1 MINRRLALVAAIASA
16 AAFAVRAQ
24 DNPMRS
30 APRAGPPPQDDYD
43 PALLKLIAGP
53 QRSDANRARDPW
65 RHPLETLSFWGL
77 QPGLVVA
84 DIDPGGGYWTEIV
97 APYVAQG
104 GGRYIAGM
112 ADPNDPAASE
122 GAKRGRAAFEAKYAD
137 KAVYGPIDYAPFSA
151 AGGFVAPPNSIDLI
165 IYSRYVHDL
174 MGVPGALPRTLGGFQ
189 ASLKPGGILAVEE
202 HRADPRAMV
211 PNATDGYVATDFV
224 IGEARKAGLVFEKA
238 SEINANPR
246 DTKDHPFGVWTLP
259 PTRRSAPFGQPPN
272 PAFDHAKYDAIGES
286 DRMTLRFRKPV
297 SA

>member
-1 MINRRLALVAAIASA
+1 MINRRTALLTAVASA

-24 DNPMRS
+24 DNPMLH
-30 APRAGPPPQDDYD
+30 APHAGPPPQTDYD
-43 PALLKLIAGP
+43 PALVALVNGP
-53 QRSDANRARDPW
+53 QRSAANKARDPW

-84 DIDPGGGYWTEIV
+84 EIV
-97 APYVAQG
+97 APYLAQG

-112 ADPNDPAASE
+112 ADPNDPAASD

-137 KAVYGPIDYAPFSA
+137 KAVYGPIAYAPFSA
-151 AGGFVAPPNSIDLI
+151 AGGFIAPADSIDLI

-174 MGVPGALPRTLGGFQ
+174 MGIPGALPRTLGGFDS
-189 ASLKPGGILAVEE
+189 SLKPGGVLAVEE

-224 IGEARKAGLVFEKA
+224 IGEARKAGLMFEKA
-238 SEINANPR
+238 SEINANPK

-259 PTRRSAPFGQPPN
+259 PTRRSAPGGQPPN
-272 PAFDHAKYDAIGES
+272 PAFDHSKYDAIGES
-286 DRMTLRFRKPV
+286 DRMTLRFKKPL

>member
-1 MINRRLALVAAIASA
+1 MINRRPALLSAMASA
-16 AAFAVRAQ
+16 AAFAARAQ
-24 DNPMRS
+24 DNPMPHS
-30 APRAGPPPQDDYD
+30 PHSGPPPQTDDD
-43 PALLKLIAGP
+43 PALIAAINGP
-53 QRSDANRARDPW
+53 QRSAANRARDPW
-65 RHPLETLSFWGL
+65 RHPAATLGFWGL

-122 GAKRGRAAFEAKYAD
+122 GAKRGRVAFEAKFAD
-137 KAVYGPIDYAPFSA
+137 KAVYGPITYAPFSA
-151 AGGFVAPPNSIDLI
+151 AGGFVAAPNSIDLI

-174 MGVPGALPRTLGGFQ
+174 MGIPGALQRTLAGFYS
-189 ASLKPGGILAVEE
+189 SLRPGGILAVEE

-211 PNATDGYVATDFV
+211 ANATDGYVATDFV
-224 IGEARKAGLVFEKA
+224 IGEARKAGFVFEKA
-238 SEINANPR
+238 SEINANPK

-259 PTRRSAPFGQPPN
+259 PTRRSAPAGQPPN
-272 PAFDHAKYDAIGES
+272 PAFDHSKYDAIGES
-286 DRMTLRFRKPV
+286 DRMTLRFRKPA

>member
-1 MINRRLALVAAIASA
+1 MINRRLALLSAMASA

-24 DNPMRS
+24 DNPMLHS
-30 APRAGPPPQDDYD
+30 PHAGPPPLSDND
-43 PALLKLIAGP
+43 PALVALIAGP
-53 QRSDANRARDPW
+53 QRSAADKARDPW
-65 RHPLETLSFWGL
+65 RHPLETLGFWGL

-122 GAKRGRAAFEAKYAD
+122 GAKRGRAAFEAKFAD
-137 KAVYGPIDYAPFSA
+137 KAVYGPITYAPFSA

-174 MGVPGALPRTLGGFQ
+174 MGIPGALQRTLAGFYS
-189 ASLKPGGILAVEE
+189 SLRPGGILAVEE

-224 IGEARKAGLVFEKA
+224 IGEARKAGFVFEKA
-238 SEINANPR
+238 SEINANPK

-259 PTRRSAPFGQPPN
+259 PTRRSAPAGQPPN
-272 PAFDHAKYDAIGES
+272 PAFDHSKYDAIGES
-286 DRMTLRFRKPV
+286 DRMTLRFRKPA